1 MTFRVFLDT
10 NVVVYSI
17 DADEP
22 EKRQRALEILRGND
36 SQLRDS
42 TFVVSTQVLQ
52 EFYVTAVRKLR
63 RPLSEEVADAAVRRL
78 SRLPVVALDTKLV
91 VDAIDTSRTHSLSL
105 WDALIVRAAQRGGC
119 DVLLTEDMQDGRV
132 FENTVLRNPFSAL

>member
-1 MTFRVFLDT
+1 MTSRVFLDT
-10 NVVVYSI
+10 NVIVYSI

-22 EKRQRALEILRGND
+22 EKRQRALEILRGDD
-36 SQLRDS
+36 SKLRDS
-42 TFVVSTQVLQ
+42 TLVVSTQVLQ

-63 RPLSEEVADAAVRRL
+63 RPLSEEVAEAAVRSL
-78 SRLPVVALDTKLV
+78 ARLPVVALDAKLV
-91 VDAIDTSRTHSLSL
+91 VDAIDTSRAHSLSL

>member
-1 MTFRVFLDT
+1 MTSRVFLDT
-10 NVVVYSI
+10 NVIVYSI

-22 EKRQRALEILRGND
+22 EKRQRALEILRGDD
-36 SQLRDS
+36 SKLRDS
-42 TFVVSTQVLQ
+42 TLVVSTQVLQ

-63 RPLSEEVADAAVRRL
+63 RPLSEEVAEAAVRRL
-78 SRLPVVALDTKLV
+78 AGLPVVALDAKLI
-91 VDAIDTSRTHSLSL
+91 VDAIDTSRAHALSL